1 MRKLNLLKEFI
12 QNETTHNQTSLED
25 FKARYSK
32 EEIDYIVSLL
42 ERRKMHYSKEVDV
55 FTEKT
60 KTVKKVFLKESS
72 FHEIISAISDNIVL
86 RYN

>member
-1 MRKLNLLKEFI
+1 
-12 QNETTHNQTSLED
+12 
-25 FKARYSK
+25 
-32 EEIDYIVSLL
+32 
-42 ERRKMHYSKEVDV
+42 MHYSKEVDV

>member
-32 EEIDYIVSLL
+32 EEIDYIVSVRKAKNALL
-42 ERRKMHYSKEVDV
+42 KRS
-55 FTEKT
+55 
-60 KTVKKVFLKESS
+60 
-72 FHEIISAISDNIVL
+72 
-86 RYN
+86 